1 MEESGSRRRGRGG
14 LGVGAGEAVDAAL
27 RSVLTENTTLV
38 FLLILFVVICP
49 CLCLAGV
56 LAHRANLQRNGIK
69 PMAVARIAPHP
80 AEATPIVAHAT
91 VVEAAADA
99 TNTPVQATL
108 VQPPGDGTVVQDIPD
123 AATGAPP
130 AYVLGYLAD
139 SPREAT
145 SADDDPHLPA

>member
-1 MEESGSRRRGRGG
+1 MLRASFGASVFPTGRRHSRCAPQ
-14 LGVGAGEAVDAAL
+14 VKHH
-27 RSVLTENTTLV
+27 ENTTLV